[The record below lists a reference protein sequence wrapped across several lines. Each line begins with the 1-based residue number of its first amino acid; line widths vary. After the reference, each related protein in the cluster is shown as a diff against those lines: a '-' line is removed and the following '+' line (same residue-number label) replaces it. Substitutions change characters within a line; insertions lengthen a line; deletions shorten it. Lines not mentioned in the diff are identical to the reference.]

1 MMRFRTIAFSLS
13 VLFLILPG
21 SAVSPGSAQER
32 VLVAYGGQNETVAP
46 MWVGIEK
53 GLFRKYGL
61 DVKMLQV
68 RSGQVIMAALAS
80 GGVRVVWAAPSS
92 VLSAAS
98 GGMKISC
105 VASGS
110 DKIPRELVAQKE
122 VQSLEQLR
130 GKVFGVQSIGGGMWL
145 RAMIML
151 ENLGV
156 DPERYQLKIRVVG
169 DDATNLQALISRN
182 IDAAVMS
189 YGFSSQAKRAGLRSL
204 ADGADLKTPFQGST
218 LCVQRDAIENS
229 QDFIVRLLKGMI
241 EALVF
246 VLSPQYKDDTM
257 QILKKNLRLATAED
271 LEASYKVLRLMTTLD
286 VSPNWEAWT
295 TMQRIVSRLNPK
307 VGQVDLKQVLNGSFV
322 RGLEETG
329 FLPEMRKKLGG

>member
-1 MMRFRTIAFSLS
+1 
-13 VLFLILPG
+13 
-21 SAVSPGSAQER
+21 
-32 VLVAYGGQNETVAP
+32 
-46 MWVGIEK
+46 
-53 GLFRKYGL
+53 
-61 DVKMLQV
+61 
-68 RSGQVIMAALAS
+68 MAALAS
-80 GGVRVVWAAPSS
+80 GGVQVVWAAPSS

-110 DKIPRELVAQKE
+110 DKIPRELVAKKE
-122 VQSLEQLR
+122 IKSIEELR

-145 RAMIML
+145 RAMMML
-151 ENLGV
+151 EKLGV
-156 DPERYQLKIRVVG
+156 DTERHQLRMRVVG
-169 DDATNLQALISRN
+169 DDATNLQALIAGT
-182 IDAAVMS
+182 IDGAILS

-204 ADGADLKTPFQGST
+204 ADGAELKTPFQGST
-218 LCVQRDAIENS
+218 LCLQRDAIENS
-229 QDFIVRLLKGMI
+229 RDFIMRLVKGMI

-246 VLSPQYKDDTM
+246 VLSPRYKDDTM
-257 QILKKNLRLATAED
+257 QILKKNLRLGTAED
-271 LEASYKVLRLMTTLD
+271 VEASYKVLRLMTTLD

-307 VGQVDLKQVLNGSFV
+307 VGQVELSQVLNGSFV